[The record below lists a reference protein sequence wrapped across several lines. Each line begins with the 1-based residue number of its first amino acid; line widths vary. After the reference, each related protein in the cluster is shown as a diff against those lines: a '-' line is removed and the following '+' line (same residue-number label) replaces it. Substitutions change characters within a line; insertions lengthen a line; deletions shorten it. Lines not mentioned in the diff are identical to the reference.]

1 MKLIIKYIENKK
13 KSENIDDDFS
23 IKLKE
28 RKKRKIRKNSNCFGG
43 KNYQKEK
50 EIKIEFLG
58 MNGVGKTDI
67 ISSICGKIINI
78 KYEHT
83 KKIIDRK
90 INFNAWWKKEN

>member
-1 MKLIIKYIENKK
+1 
-13 KSENIDDDFS
+13 
-23 IKLKE
+23 
-28 RKKRKIRKNSNCFGG
+28 
-43 KNYQKEK
+43 
-50 EIKIEFLG
+50 
-58 MNGVGKTDI
+58 MNWVGKKDI